1 MARDEEDGLD
11 SSKITKTKE
20 QVGKRIRKRVAMPA
34 SLWLSLLAFSV
45 AGCGRYEARYVPY
58 PQSPETGKVWQD
70 IAPIIAQRCGGTAC
84 HSEGSR
90 HGVYVGDRAA
100 FIKDKKIIYRSL
112 FVTKTMPKNGALTD
126 RERAAIERY
135 YQNN

>member
-1 MARDEEDGLD
+1 MK
-11 SSKITKTKE
+11 KILKR
-20 QVGKRIRKRVAMPA
+20 VGKPA
-34 SLWLSLLAFSV
+34 CLWLSLLAISV

-70 IAPIIAQRCGGTAC
+70 IAPIIAQRCGGIAC

-90 HGVYVGDRAA
+90 HGVYVDHREA
-100 FIKDKKIIYRSL
+100 FTKDKKIIYRSL
-112 FVTKTMPKNGALTD
+112 FVTKTMPKNGALTV

-135 YQNN
+135 YQSN